1 MRQLEIERNAMSLYV
16 RIHILLVYFENKNY
30 FRLAKET
37 NELLTKE
44 FYKDKYEYISKQWK
58 SDFDKIIRYKMFYDL
73 EIELEF
79 DKENKKDIEDSIEA
93 LKKLQKEILRLREV

>member
-1 MRQLEIERNAMSLYV
+1 MSLYV

-44 FYKDKYEYISKQWK
+44 FYKDKYEYISKAWK
-58 SDFDKIIRYKMFYDL
+58 SDLNKIIQHKILHYLKT
-73 EIELEF
+73 
-79 DKENKKDIEDSIEA
+79 DKKSKNKSTKDIKDIEDCIEA